1 MTNGANHED
10 KQGRDCLAY
19 IIIGLFVLAAI
30 ITVGVYVSTFGF
42 DLKNRDFELWESVA
56 VYLNNILSPILLSA
70 TAFLVYKTWTTSKT
84 ELFETK
90 ALIKK
95 QVDQQR
101 SSFQYD
107 LVMNKV
113 TELKSLTQKK
123 VSDEL
128 ATEIA
133 FAFDKKLCSLEPH
146 KRNEMINQLF
156 DANKIP
162 YDLVAVKLK
171 EVPFDDVPLN
181 MEIRTRVFSLFHHLI
196 KRPKWSDVLD
206 AQNAYMIKHRDFF
219 IQLVRH
225 PGQFDV
231 AVQLALWNRSIDPIA
246 DKNMLERSIYLNIN
260 SIRRNLLSLDKA
272 ILDLVVDEVKDHF
285 TTQELTNLVHYFIDE
300 ENISETLKMLNLE
313 NS

>member
-1 MTNGANHED
+1 MTNGSKHAN
-10 KQGRDCLAY
+10 KQGNDWLAY
-19 IIIGLFVLAAI
+19 FAIVVFVVAAI
-30 ITVGVYVSTFGF
+30 IVVYVYVGTFGI

-70 TAFLVYKTWTTSKT
+70 TVFFVYKTWSTSRT

-90 ALIKK
+90 TLIEK
-95 QVDQQR
+95 QVNQQR
-101 SSFQYD
+101 SSFQYE
-107 LVMNKV
+107 LVMKKV
-113 TELKSLTQKK
+113 TELKSLTQKN

-133 FAFDKKLCSLEPH
+133 FAFDKKLCSLEPN
-146 KRNEMINQLF
+146 KRIKMINQFF

-162 YDLVAVKLK
+162 YDLVAVKFM

-181 MEIRTRVFSLFHHLI
+181 MEIRTRVFSLFHHLF
-196 KRPKWSDVLD
+196 KRQKWCDVLG
-206 AQNAYMIKHRDFF
+206 AQNAYLRKHADFF
-219 IQLVRH
+219 IHLVRH

-231 AVQLALWNRSIDPIA
+231 AVQLALWNRSIEPIA
-246 DKNMLERSIYLNIN
+246 DKDMLERSIYLNIN

-285 TTQELTNLVHYFIDE
+285 TTKELINLVHYFIDE
-300 ENISETLKMLNLE
+300 QNVSETLEMLNLE
-313 NS
+313 KS